1 MNGAGAKID
10 FECGKMSLSDIGKA
24 SRERNDSGTES
35 GVLTVFVQSKEGH
48 SPELCERET
57 RQTDVQFSPSS
68 NHEPTTD
75 QCRTWLVKP
84 RKILP

>member
-10 FECGKMSLSDIGKA
+10 FECGKMWLSDIGKA
-24 SRERNDSGTES
+24 PRERNDSGTES
-35 GVLTVFVQSKEGH
+35 AALTVFVQSKEGH
-48 SPELCERET
+48 SPQICERET
-57 RQTDVQFSPSS
+57 RQTNVQFLVSFH
-68 NHEPTTD
+68 HEPTTD